1 MNRKANKMKTTKQAL
16 NEYTLKTD
24 KVSKIGVDK
33 FEIIR
38 DGKKYNFEVETIIAS
53 GEIQKLHN
61 RLIIKTDLPKLEL
74 EISKE
79 EKEGLQKS
87 LDELNGWFEIHNS
100 KAYKGSKIWISQERK
115 KNSIL
120 KKLNK

>member
-61 RLIIKTDLPKLEL
+61 RLLIKTDLPKLEI

-87 LDELNGWFEIHNS
+87 LDELNKWFEIHNS
-100 KAYKGSKIWISQERK
+100 KAYKGSRIWISQERK
-115 KNSIL
+115 KNSII
-120 KKLNK
+120 KKLN

>member
-87 LDELNGWFEIHNS
+87 LD
-100 KAYKGSKIWISQERK
+100 
-115 KNSIL
+115 
-120 KKLNK
+120 